1 MRKPCTRCTHI
12 AVSRRKDTVARS
24 DVRLDIRVTAE
35 ERAKIK
41 HMADEH
47 NISMSDL
54 IRSLVASEETR
65 RAVAARVQAR
75 MSKG

>member
-1 MRKPCTRCTHI
+1 MYC
-12 AVSRRKDTVARS
+12 ALNMSRRKDAMTRS

-41 HMADEH
+41 QMAGEH

-54 IRSLVASEETR
+54 IRSLVSSEEKR
-65 RAVAARVQAR
+65 RAAAVRIQAR
-75 MSKG
+75 MMGSIP